1 MSLPDI
7 SLTRNQRRVI
17 RAIVALLSAVGM
29 GTLNFPDFIPAAIA
43 HNIQQADMWLV
54 SAFLIINPILDLGAD
69 DAKNDT
75 SK

>member
-17 RAIVALLSAVGM
+17 RAVVAVLSAIGA
-29 GTLNFPDFIPAAIA
+29 GTLGFPDFVPKVLA
-43 HNIQQADMWLV
+43 HDIQQADLWLV
-54 SAFLIINPILDLGAD
+54 TVFLIINPILDLGAD